1 MRRARQGALGIWPR
15 TPDTVGGVDRLL
27 GDCSL
32 DVLRR
37 RRSWKW
43 TEYPPDVLPAWV
55 AEMDF
60 DLAEPIKDAVR
71 EAITAGD
78 CGYPHPVGLGAAYAG
93 FAGQRFGWSPE
104 PGRVYAVPDVMT
116 GVAEV
121 LLGVTPHG
129 SGVVINPPVYP
140 PFFDRLRLAGRRV
153 VEAPLV
159 RDA

>member
-1 MRRARQGALGIWPR
+1 M
-15 TPDTVGGVDRLL
+15 L

-32 DVLRR
+32 DALRR

-78 CGYPHPVGLGAAYAG
+78 CGYPHPLGFGEVYAA
-93 FAGQRFGWSPE
+93 FAAQRFGW
-104 PGRVYAVPDVMT
+104 APDPRH
-116 GVAEV
+116 GV
-121 LLGVTPHG
+121 
-129 SGVVINPPVYP
+129 
-140 PFFDRLRLAGRRV
+140 RRS
-153 VEAPLV
+153 
-159 RDA
+159 RT